1 MDLPTVFFV
10 SALFFVVCYIVICIN
25 IMRELEKRNIKT
37 SFIFMRLLI
46 LKYLHQY
53 RQITIQETGHPGPL
67 FYYYI
72 ISINLALVLAIIGFI
87 VRHYA

>member
-1 MDLPTVFFV
+1 MDIPTVFFV
-10 SALFFVVCYIVICIN
+10 SARFFLSCYIVICIN

-37 SFIFMRLLI
+37 SFIFMRLYI
-46 LKYLHQY
+46 LKYLYQY

-72 ISINLALVLAIIGFI
+72 ISINLAWVTALIGFI
-87 VRHYA
+87 VRRYA